1 MLQNFGE
8 FGPVKHIHIV
18 PTKTIAF
25 VKYHWRVSAEFA
37 REAMDQQQ
45 LTGSTLNEVGGVG
58 PGSSWDHCQQ
68 LPRAGPLAPCQHQGR
83 S

>member
-1 MLQNFGE
+1 M
-8 FGPVKHIHIV
+8 KRIHIV

-45 LTGSTLNEVGGVG
+45 LTGSTLNEVGVVG
-58 PGSSWDHCQQ
+58 SVGSC
-68 LPRAGPLAPCQHQGR
+68 GPTAATSLEVIWAACQHQGR
-83 S
+83 NWCVCVYALLP